1 MPLLF
6 GEHKL
11 HLIVLILLL
20 SFFPNTILTAK
31 RRMEEQE
38 VIASI
43 LEDYDARVR
52 PRGGNDSWPD
62 TGGPVLVSVNIYL
75 RSISK
80 IDDVNMEYSTQFTF
94 REQWRDERL
103 AYEKLADE
111 NTQIP
116 PFLIL
121 VVDEESEQSQRIWT
135 PDSFFN
141 EKEARRHLVDKPNV
155 LMRIY
160 PNGEILYSVRLSMV
174 FSCLMKLQNYP
185 VDKQVCYLDIA
196 SYAYTTDDI
205 KYEWKAENPIQKKV
219 GLEKSLPSFELYGVL
234 TDYCTSKTNTGEYSC
249 LRTKLLLR
257 REYSY
262 YLIQLYIPCCMIVVV
277 SWVSFWLDK
286 DCVPAR
292 IFLGATTFLTMTT
305 QASGANAKLPPVSY
319 IKAVDIWI
327 GVCLFFIFGALLEY
341 ALVNYYARLEI
352 LRKEKARRLPLIKN
366 KGNNY
371 MLENKNSRLIQSTRF
386 NFSNVNRENRLDD
399 QYQVNLDDLTFN
411 YINEIQNAPS
421 LRLDLAVVPTEN
433 SIERFIKKAKAARI
447 IFIKSDVS
455 KKVDLVARIAFPF
468 FFICFIIL
476 YYQIYFTQNA
486 VNKQAE

>member
-1 MPLLF
+1 MINPNYYKIF
-6 GEHKL
+6 SYKF
-11 HLIVLILLL
+11 LILILLY
-20 SFFPNTILTAK
+20 SIIVDCTKK
-31 RRMEEQE
+31 RLEEQE
-38 VIASI
+38 VISHI
-43 LEDYDARVR
+43 LKDYDSRVR
-52 PRGGNDSWPD
+52 PRGTNNSWPD
-62 TGGPVLVSVNIYL
+62 TGGPVEVSVNIYL

-94 REQWRDERL
+94 REQWKDERL
-103 AYEKLADE
+103 AYERLANE

-121 VVDEESEQSQRIWT
+121 INDEDSEESQSIWT

-174 FSCLMKLQNYP
+174 FSCLMKLHNYP

-205 KYEWKAENPIQKKV
+205 KYEWKATNPIQKKA
-219 GLEKSLPSFELYGVL
+219 GLEKSLPSFELYDIQ

-352 LRKEKARRLPLIKN
+352 MRKEKAKRRPLIKN
-366 KGNNY
+366 NENILVEDNKIYKFPCTQSGVESMNN
-371 MLENKNSRLIQSTRF
+371 LNRF
-386 NFSNVNRENRLDD
+386 NGHYEA
-399 QYQVNLDDLTFN
+399 NLDNMTFN
-411 YINEIQNAPS
+411 FIDKLQNTPS
-421 LRLDLAVVPTEN
+421 LNLDLAIISTE
-433 SIERFIKKAKAARI
+433 SYFSKFTKKVKAAKV
-447 IFIKSDVS
+447 IFINSDVS
-455 KKVDLVARIAFPF
+455 KKVDLISRIAFPF
-468 FFICFIIL
+468 FFICFIVI
-476 YYQIYFTQNA
+476 YYEIYFTQNA
-486 VNKQAE
+486 VNKH

>member
-1 MPLLF
+1 MVRVNYLF
-6 GEHKL
+6 L
-11 HLIVLILLL
+11 
-20 SFFPNTILTAK
+20 N
-31 RRMEEQE
+31 EQE
-38 VIASI
+38 VISYI
-43 LEDYDARVR
+43 LKDYDIRVR
-52 PRGGNDSWPD
+52 PRGTNNSWPD
-62 TGGPVLVSVNIYL
+62 TGGPVEVSVNIYL

-94 REQWRDERL
+94 REQWIDERL

-116 PFLIL
+116 PFILLIN
-121 VVDEESEQSQRIWT
+121 EENEESQRIWI

-174 FSCLMKLQNYP
+174 FSCLMKLHNYP

-205 KYEWKAENPIQKKV
+205 KYEWKATNPIQKKA
-219 GLEKSLPSFELYGVL
+219 GLEKSLPSFELYDVQ

-352 LRKEKARRLPLIKN
+352 TRKEKAKRIPLIKHKEN
-366 KGNNY
+366 ILVND
-371 MLENKNSRLIQSTRF
+371 NKNSTLPYTQFSLEDTKLSRQLDNQYQINLDNMTF
-386 NFSNVNRENRLDD
+386 NF
-399 QYQVNLDDLTFN
+399 
-411 YINEIQNAPS
+411 INEIKNTPS
-421 LRLDLAVVPTEN
+421 LNLDLAVVSTE
-433 SIERFIKKAKAARI
+433 STFGKFIKKAKDARI
-447 IFIKSDVS
+447 KFIKSDVS
-455 KKVDLVARIAFPF
+455 KKVDLVSRIAFPF
-468 FFICFIIL
+468 FFICFL
-476 YYQIYFTQNA
+476 DLFYSKYC
-486 VNKQAE
+486 K

>member
-1 MPLLF
+1 MVNYHKKIYLLY
-6 GEHKL
+6 
-11 HLIVLILLL
+11 LIIFLFYLNFTDCIK
-20 SFFPNTILTAK
+20 K
-31 RRMEEQE
+31 RLEEQE
-38 VIASI
+38 VISYI
-43 LEDYDARVR
+43 LKDYDTRVR
-52 PRGGNDSWPD
+52 PRGTNNSWPD
-62 TGGPVLVSVNIYL
+62 TGGPVDVTVNIYL

-94 REQWRDERL
+94 REQWIDERL

-121 VVDEESEQSQRIWT
+121 INEENEDSQRIWT

-155 LMRIY
+155 FMRIY

-174 FSCLMKLQNYP
+174 FSCLMKLHNYP

-205 KYEWKAENPIQKKV
+205 KYEWKDSNPIQKKA
-219 GLEKSLPSFELYGVL
+219 GLEKSLPSFELYDVQ

-352 LRKEKARRLPLIKN
+352 LRKEKARRIPLIKN
-366 KGNNY
+366 KENILVSNNDNLKLPCTQY
-371 MLENKNSRLIQSTRF
+371 PLENINYSKQL
-386 NFSNVNRENRLDD
+386 EN
-399 QYQVNLDDLTFN
+399 QYQINLDDMTFN
-411 YINEIQNAPS
+411 FINEIQNTPS
-421 LRLDLAVVPTEN
+421 LNLDLAVVSTEN
-433 SIERFIKKAKAARI
+433 VFEKIFKKVKTAKI
-447 IFIKSDVS
+447 TFLKSDVS
-455 KKVDLVARIAFPF
+455 KKVDLVSRIAFPF
-468 FFICFIIL
+468 LFLLFIVI
-476 YYQIYFTQNA
+476 YYKIYFTQNA
-486 VNKQAE
+486 VNKHQEQ